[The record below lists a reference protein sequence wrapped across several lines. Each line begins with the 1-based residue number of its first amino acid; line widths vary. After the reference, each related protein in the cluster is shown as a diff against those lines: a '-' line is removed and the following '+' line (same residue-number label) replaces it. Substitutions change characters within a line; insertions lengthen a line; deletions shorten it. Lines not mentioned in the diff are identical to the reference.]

1 MSPRSPGPN
10 ATEISRFGR
19 YGIRPGRGRERR
31 KCCWLAPVRPRT
43 TRISRI
49 RSSGP
54 GHPLATPT
62 IPPAGLS
69 RGGVTTKARSSR
81 RKRIGCDGG
90 FGGANFDEE
99 WGHTRDWGR
108 LKVCRGR
115 GFLAKTQR
123 REVWLARVGLPV
135 NHANV
140 ANPPCD
146 KAIPPPRLHISVAL
160 LSAFNFLPTNPG

>member
-19 YGIRPGRGRERR
+19 YEIRPGRGRKRR
-31 KCCWLAPVRPRT
+31 KGCWLAPVRPRIM
-43 TRISRI
+43 RISRI

-90 FGGANFDEE
+90 FGGANIAEE
-99 WGHTRDWGR
+99 WGHTRDWGGCKLGVR
-108 LKVCRGR
+108 GGFSPRRKVAKVDGARRFARESRECRESPMRQGHPAAA
-115 GFLAKTQR
+115 LTHLCCST
-123 REVWLARVGLPV
+123 VY
-135 NHANV
+135 
-140 ANPPCD
+140 C
-146 KAIPPPRLHISVAL
+146 L
-160 LSAFNFLPTNPG
+160 LSTY